1 MSELDIFK
9 IIFVFFLK
17 ILWKTFYKTRLSLFS
32 FGQLYGKQ
40 HIFVAKGIDLEFF
53 FCVIFSAKIGC
64 LVVAEIYEMCRL
76 VLAVLKFVTF
86 SAIAPAPRGLLRPAS
101 IQLSNLIS
109 TFSLGVRHPTK

>member
-1 MSELDIFK
+1 MKQDYLC
-9 IIFVFFLK
+9 FL
-17 ILWKTFYKTRLSLFS
+17 FDSCTRNNNLLR
-32 FGQLYGKQ
+32 
-40 HIFVAKGIDLEFF
+40 IFVAKGIDLEFS
-53 FCVIFSAKIGC
+53 FCVIFSSKIRC

-86 SAIAPAPRGLLRPAS
+86 SAIAPVPRGLLRPAS